1 MSMSEFD
8 RQKSRICPHC
18 NAKQL
23 GPSDECWLCH
33 KSLTAEPEGPPPPAI
48 VPELYESDNMSFSLA
63 TMFLL
68 VTLASVCMGLLVAVP
83 GWGILAC
90 IIMVPVFFRTVRVVR
105 AREAQDQEVSPTKK
119 IMLFASSFAVAS
131 FITILACVA
140 AFCCFCGVC
149 LSIFAFADPTN
160 DRQAIVI
167 TATVFL
173 GGIGSIL
180 ALRRVIQWSRQRYR
194 RDIGEE

>member
-1 MSMSEFD
+1 MSEFD

-33 KSLTAEPEGPPPPAI
+33 KSLTAEPEGLPPPAI

-83 GWGILAC
+83 GWGIFAC
-90 IIMVPVFFRTVRVVR
+90 IVMVPVFFRTMRVVR
-105 AREAQDQEVSPTKK
+105 YREAIGKAVTPMQKVVMFST
-119 IMLFASSFAVAS
+119 SFAVS
-131 FITILACVA
+131 SVLVIVVCVS
-140 AFCCFCGVC
+140 AFCSFCGVC
-149 LSIFAFADPTN
+149 LSIVGFGDGEGDMFAWG
-160 DRQAIVI
+160 
-167 TATVFL
+167 L
-173 GGIGSIL
+173 GMCIAAVVGFVVMVKLIKWI
-180 ALRRVIQWSRQRYR
+180 RYRYR